1 MASAG
6 AVFRRGA
13 LMGAGGLAL
22 LACLVVCLSG
32 CPFDA
37 VSPARQDDLAL
48 ARTAVRDRDIGDAE
62 MYFERYLRKNPQGEQ
77 RWEVWQ
83 SLLEIALD
91 IRHDKGS
98 AREYLEIM
106 LEEFGG
112 DNERRREIQL
122 TLASL
127 AGEMRSYER
136 AVSLWEAVSADPAT
150 PQETLAEVY
159 RELSRAYLRRLE
171 FTLSKEVLDRCLQL
185 NVAGETKGRC
195 LYALAEAHMLTDE
208 LGLAEEALRSMLELG
223 TTDAAQ
229 RVEATFMLA
238 DVLEQRDRFG
248 EAEEL
253 FDSIRDT
260 YPNTRVIEVRLSAL
274 RNKAGTRKS
283 VK

>member
-1 MASAG
+1 MPSARG
-6 AVFRRGA
+6 FRRGA
-13 LMGAGGLAL
+13 LMAAGGLAL
-22 LACLVVCLSG
+22 LACLAA

-48 ARTAVRDRDIGDAE
+48 ARIAVRDRDIGDAE

-91 IRHDKGS
+91 IRHDKTG

-106 LEEFGG
+106 LEEFSG
-112 DNERRREIQL
+112 DSDRRRQIQL
-122 TLASL
+122 ALASL
-127 AGEMRSYER
+127 ANEMRAYER

-208 LGLAEEALRSMLELG
+208 LGSAEEALRAMLDQG
-223 TTDAAQ
+223 TTDAAL

-238 DVLEQRDRFG
+238 DVLEQSDRFA

-253 FDSIRDT
+253 FESLRDT
-260 YPNTRVIEVRLSAL
+260 YPNPRVIEVRLSAL
-274 RNKAGTRKS
+274 RNKAGTKKP